1 MTCTN
6 HSLSST
12 HAHGILRE
20 YCHAVKHRARVM
32 KTSDSLCPALFPPAD
47 VKFSHLNKMPP
58 YFISS
63 YSYCANRVTNCSTAV
78 CLQGFS
84 KEALSG
90 GAMFYLRSWIEFFK
104 EV

>member
-32 KTSDSLCPALFPPAD
+32 KTSDIFRPALFPPAD
-47 VKFSHLNKMPP
+47 VKFWHLNRKCLC
-58 YFISS
+58 IS
-63 YSYCANRVTNCSTAV
+63 YPLTFTVQIA
-78 CLQGFS
+78 
-84 KEALSG
+84 
-90 GAMFYLRSWIEFFK
+90 
-104 EV
+104 